1 VSIIGRRLRRKGQRT
16 VEDCGAVPGAVL
28 VGLGPSNAGLRVRVL
43 QAQARGDGGPI
54 KGDFVILAAG
64 DNPHADALRPLV
76 GWETNA
82 EEVVVAVRRRHPTSV
97 NPVNANILASEPCD
111 GEKVVGRAGGAGV

>member
-16 VEDCGAVPGAVL
+16 VEDYGAAPGSVL
-28 VGLGPSNAGLRVRVL
+28 VGLGPSNAGLRVRVV

-54 KGDFVILAAG
+54 KGEFVILATG
-64 DNPHADALRPLV
+64 DNPHTDTLLPLV

-82 EEVVVAVRRRHPTSV
+82 EEVVIAVRRRRPTSV
-97 NPVNANILASEPCD
+97 NPVNANILIVED
-111 GEKVVGRAGGAGV
+111 GQAEQAAGATATAIS